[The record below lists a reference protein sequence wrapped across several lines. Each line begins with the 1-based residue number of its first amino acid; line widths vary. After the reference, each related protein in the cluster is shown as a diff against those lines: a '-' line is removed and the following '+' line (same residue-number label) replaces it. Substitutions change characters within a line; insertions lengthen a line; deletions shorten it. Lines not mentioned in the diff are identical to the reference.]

1 MSIREYSPLSPR
13 ERVRVRASIK
23 SNSEDRFLRSYCS
36 QFGLGLAVIVR
47 VILTGLLFSLFSVSS
62 YAAIDVYEFKTPVE
76 EQRFQALMGELR
88 CPKCQ
93 NQNLAGSDA
102 EIAKDLKRRTYQLME
117 EGKSDNEI
125 RDYMIERYGDFITY
139 KPPVRGSTY
148 LLWFGPFALLMVVV
162 IALVLMRRR
171 QVAPAPS
178 LTAEES
184 ARLTE
189 LLKRS
194 THDQ

>member
-1 MSIREYSPLSPR
+1 MSIGLP
-13 ERVRVRASIK
+13 V
-23 SNSEDRFLRSYCS
+23 NS
-36 QFGLGLAVIVR
+36 QQLAVIAR
-47 VILTGLLFSLFSVSS
+47 IIFTGFFLSLFSVAS

-102 EIAKDLKRRTYQLME
+102 EIAKDLKKRTYQLME

-125 RDYMIERYGDFITY
+125 REYMVERYGDFITY
-139 KPPVRGSTY
+139 KPPVRGGTY
-148 LLWFGPFALLMVVV
+148 LLWFGPFVLLIVVV
-162 IALVLMRRR
+162 ITLLVIRRR
-171 QVAPAPS
+171 QVAPAPALS
-178 LTAEES
+178 PEES
-184 ARLTE
+184 ARLSE

-194 THDQ
+194 SHDQ

>member
-1 MSIREYSPLSPR
+1 MSVSRSASSQPL
-13 ERVRVRASIK
+13 V
-23 SNSEDRFLRSYCS
+23 
-36 QFGLGLAVIVR
+36 GIVR
-47 VILTGLLFSLFSVSS
+47 VVFFGLWLSLFSASS
-62 YAAIDVYEFKTPVE
+62 HAAIDVYEFKTPVE

-102 EIAKDLKRRTYQLME
+102 EIAKDLKKRTYQLME

-125 RDYMIERYGDFITY
+125 RQYMVERYGDFISY

-148 LLWFGPFALLMVVV
+148 LLWFGPFALLMIVVV
-162 IALVLMRRR
+162 VLALMRRR
-171 QVAPAPS
+171 QIAPAPS

-184 ARLTE
+184 ARLNE

-194 THDQ
+194 SHDQ

>member
-1 MSIREYSPLSPR
+1 MSISRS
-13 ERVRVRASIK
+13 V
-23 SNSEDRFLRSYCS
+23 NS
-36 QFGLGLAVIVR
+36 QQLAVSIR
-47 VILTGLLFSLFSVSS
+47 VLFMGLWLSLFSVAS
-62 YAAIDVYEFKTPVE
+62 YAAIDVYEFKTPAE

-102 EIAKDLKRRTYQLME
+102 EIAKDLKKRTYQLME
-117 EGKSDNEI
+117 DGKSDNEI
-125 RDYMIERYGDFITY
+125 RQYMIERYGDFVSY

-148 LLWFGPFALLMVVV
+148 LLWFGPFALLATVV
-162 IALVLMRRR
+162 AVLLLIRRR
-171 QVAPAPS
+171 QAAPAPT

-184 ARLTE
+184 ARLSA

-194 THDQ
+194 SHDQ

>member
-1 MSIREYSPLSPR
+1 MSINVSVS
-13 ERVRVRASIK
+13 
-23 SNSEDRFLRSYCS
+23 SY
-36 QFGLGLAVIVR
+36 QLAVIVR
-47 VILTGLLFSLFSVSS
+47 GMLTGLLLSLLSVASH
-62 YAAIDVYEFKTPVE
+62 AAIDVYEFKTPVE

-102 EIAKDLKRRTYQLME
+102 EIAKDLKKRTYQLME

-125 RDYMIERYGDFITY
+125 REYMIERYGDFITY

-148 LLWFGPFALLMVVV
+148 LLWFGPFALLIVVV
-162 IALVLMRRR
+162 IALLVIRRR

-178 LTAEES
+178 LSPEES
-184 ARLTE
+184 ARLSE

-194 THDQ
+194 SHDQ

>member
-1 MSIREYSPLSPR
+1 MSVSNYQLS
-13 ERVRVRASIK
+13 
-23 SNSEDRFLRSYCS
+23 
-36 QFGLGLAVIVR
+36 VIVR

-102 EIAKDLKRRTYQLME
+102 EIAKDLKKRTYQLME

-125 RDYMIERYGDFITY
+125 RQYMVERYGDFISY

-148 LLWFGPFALLMVVV
+148 LLWFGPFALLMIVVV
-162 IALVLMRRR
+162 VLVLMRRR
-171 QVAPAPS
+171 QVAPAPT

-184 ARLTE
+184 ARLNE

-194 THDQ
+194 SHDQ